1 MQRSPSSCRIAGP
14 RPLAVPRLGGA
25 PDLTPLRGVHHRP
38 ASLFT
43 VRLGVLDVGS
53 NTVHLLVVDAHRGGH
68 PTPMSSTKATLRL
81 AEATDSSGKITKRGA
96 DKLISTIDEFAKIAV
111 SSGCT
116 ELMAFA
122 TSAVR
127 DAENSDDVLARVR
140 KETGV
145 ELEVLRGVDESR
157 LTFLAVRR
165 WYGWSAGRI
174 INLDI
179 GGGSL
184 ELSSGVDEDPEVALS
199 LPLGAGRLTREWLAD
214 DPPGRRRVAMLRD
227 WLDAELAEAGVTV
240 LEAGGPDL
248 AVATSKTFRSLAR
261 LTGAAPSA
269 AGPRVKR
276 TLTANGLRQLIAFIS
291 RMTTADRAELE
302 GVSAERAPQIV
313 AGALVAEA
321 SMRTL
326 SIEEVDICPWALREG
341 LILRKL
347 DSEADGSALVESPV
361 RDAGGQVID
370 RNSNRSRGDKR

>member
-1 MQRSPSSCRIAGP
+1 M
-14 RPLAVPRLGGA
+14 
-25 PDLTPLRGVHHRP
+25 
-38 ASLFT
+38 
-43 VRLGVLDVGS
+43 RLGVLDVGS

-81 AEATDSSGKITKRGA
+81 AEATDSAGKITKRGA
-96 DKLISTIDEFAKIAV
+96 DKLISTIDEFAKIAD
-111 SSGCT
+111 SSGCA
-116 ELMAFA
+116 EMMAFA

-127 DAENSDDVLARVR
+127 DAGNSDDVLSRVR

-145 ELEVLRGVDESR
+145 ELRVLTGVDESR

-184 ELSSGVDEDPEVALS
+184 EMSSGVDEEPEVALS
-199 LPLGAGRLTREWLAD
+199 LPLGAGRLTREWLPE

-227 WLDAELAEAGVTV
+227 WLDSELSEASVKI
-240 LEAGGPDL
+240 LEAGNPDL
-248 AVATSKTFRSLAR
+248 TVATSKTFRSLAR
-261 LTGAAPSA
+261 LTGAAPSG

-276 TLTANGLRQLIAFIS
+276 TLTANGLRQLISFIS

-321 SMRTL
+321 SMRAL
-326 SIEEVDICPWALREG
+326 SIESVDICPWALREG

-347 DSEADGSALVESPV
+347 DSEADGSALMEPSV
-361 RDAGGQVID
+361 RNAGGQVVD
-370 RNSNRSRGDKR
+370 RNQNRSRGDKA

>member
-1 MQRSPSSCRIAGP
+1 
-14 RPLAVPRLGGA
+14 
-25 PDLTPLRGVHHRP
+25 
-38 ASLFT
+38 

-68 PTPMSSTKATLRL
+68 PTPMSSTKSSLRL
-81 AEATDSSGKITKRGA
+81 AEAIDDSGRLTRRGA
-96 DKLISTIDEFAKIAV
+96 DKLVGTVDEFAKIAI
-111 SSGCT
+111 SSGCA

-127 DAENSDDVLARVR
+127 DAKNSDEVLARVR
-140 KETGV
+140 SQTGV
-145 ELEVLRGVDESR
+145 NLQVLTGVDESR

-184 ELSSGVDEDPEVALS
+184 EMSTGVDEVPDVALS
-199 LPLGAGRLTREWLAD
+199 LPLGAGRLTREWLPD

-227 WLDAELAEAGVTV
+227 WLDTELTQAGKAVLKAGV
-240 LEAGGPDL
+240 PDL
-248 AVATSKTFRSLAR
+248 AVGSSKTFRSLAR

-269 AGPRVKR
+269 EGPRAKR

-321 SMRTL
+321 SMRAMSL
-326 SIEEVDICPWALREG
+326 ESVDICPWALREG
-341 LILRKL
+341 VILRRL
-347 DSEADGSALVESPV
+347 DNEADGTDLVEAAIS
-361 RDAGGQVID
+361 G
-370 RNSNRSRGDKR
+370 RSRGETR

>member
-1 MQRSPSSCRIAGP
+1 M
-14 RPLAVPRLGGA
+14 
-25 PDLTPLRGVHHRP
+25 
-38 ASLFT
+38 
-43 VRLGVLDVGS
+43 RLGVLDVGS

-68 PTPMSSTKATLRL
+68 PTPMSSTKAALRL
-81 AEATDSSGKITKRGA
+81 AESIDDSGRLTRRGA
-96 DKLISTIDEFAKIAV
+96 DRLVDTVDEFAKIAA
-111 SSGCT
+111 SSGCA

-127 DAENSDDVLARVR
+127 DAKNSDEVLARVR
-140 KETGV
+140 SQTGV
-145 ELEVLRGVDESR
+145 DLRALTGVDESR

-184 ELSSGVDEDPEVALS
+184 ELSTGVDEAPDVALS
-199 LPLGAGRLTREWLAD
+199 LPLGAGRLTREWLPD

-227 WLDAELAEAGVTV
+227 WLDTELTQSAKTV
-240 LEAGGPDL
+240 LRAGAPDL
-248 AVATSKTFRSLAR
+248 AVGSSKTFRSLAR

-269 AGPRVKR
+269 DGPRAKR

-291 RMTTADRAELE
+291 RMTAADRAELE

-321 SMRTL
+321 SMRAMSL
-326 SIEEVDICPWALREG
+326 ESVDICPWALREG
-341 LILRKL
+341 VILRRL
-347 DSEADGSALVESPV
+347 DREADGTAFPGGDPANRHPDRLVTGP
-361 RDAGGQVID
+361 
-370 RNSNRSRGDKR
+370 SRGEKS

>member
-1 MQRSPSSCRIAGP
+1 M
-14 RPLAVPRLGGA
+14 
-25 PDLTPLRGVHHRP
+25 
-38 ASLFT
+38 
-43 VRLGVLDVGS
+43 RLGVLDVGS
-53 NTVHLLVVDAHRGGH
+53 NTVHLLVVDARRGGH

-81 AEATDSSGKITKRGA
+81 SEATDSSGKITRRGA
-96 DKLISTIDEFAKIAV
+96 DKLISTIADFRNIAA
-111 SSGCT
+111 SSGCA

-127 DAENSDDVLARVR
+127 DAENSEDVLARVR
-140 KETGV
+140 AETGV

-184 ELSSGVDEDPEVALS
+184 ELSNGVDEEPEVALS
-199 LPLGAGRLTREWLAD
+199 LPLGAGRLTREWLKE
-214 DPPGRRRVAMLRD
+214 DPPGRRRVQVLRD
-227 WLDAELAEAGVTV
+227 WLDAELAAASVTV
-240 LEAGGPDL
+240 LDAGTPDL

-261 LTGAAPSA
+261 LTGAAPSG
-269 AGPRVKR
+269 AGPWTRR
-276 TLTANGLRQLIAFIS
+276 TLTASGLRQLISFIS

-321 SMRTL
+321 SMRAL
-326 SIEEVDICPWALREG
+326 SIETVDICPWALREG

-347 DSEADGSALVESPV
+347 DSEADGTALVETSV
-361 RDAGGQVID
+361 TAVGRL
-370 RNSNRSRGDKR
+370 RGNTP